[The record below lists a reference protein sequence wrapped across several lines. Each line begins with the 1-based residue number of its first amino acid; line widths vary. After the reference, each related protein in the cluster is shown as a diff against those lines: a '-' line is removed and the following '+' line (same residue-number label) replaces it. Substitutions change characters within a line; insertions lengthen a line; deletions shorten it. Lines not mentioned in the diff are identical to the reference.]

1 MLQRKPHLSTINDV
15 RMFLVKCFLDPLD
28 LQVLGYVKI
37 IHEKNSHACS
47 CMSVFTTE
55 IIFNEKE
62 LGSENVIE

>member
-1 MLQRKPHLSTINDV
+1 
-15 RMFLVKCFLDPLD
+15 MFLVKCFLDPLD